1 MCVHPF
7 KLLFE
12 VEKDLLSQNSFH
24 NLISMN
30 QVLAAMEV
38 WLERWIL
45 WDLLNTKNTQEVMTS
60 LSNEAEYK

>member
-7 KLLFE
+7 KLPFE
-12 VEKDLLSQNSFH
+12 VEKDLFSQNTFH
-24 NLISMN
+24 ILGSMN

-38 WLERWIL
+38 SLEHWLL
-45 WDLLNTKNTQEVMTS
+45 WVLLNTKNTQEVMTS